1 MIPPL
6 NVEAWLDALP
16 EALVAHGSTLRSA
29 LGEIEGDPRL
39 IALQVQ
45 GSIGRGTGDRH
56 SDLDLGLVVSDAAW
70 PAIVDEI
77 PNFVR
82 RLGDVIDEHYQFVPS
97 AAAPEMYRAWAQ
109 YENGVQLD
117 LMVLPSTRLLGSGPD
132 GRTLYDPGGVLLV
145 TDHPMRL
152 AEPTDMSKWEFLCWG
167 ALAEVAKYLERGLPL
182 AAAEWL
188 NPGRQAT
195 ISCWAAL
202 NGLEYAGYA
211 NVVAGRLGIDCPW
224 PEGLERTYAVPEHK
238 AVLAAAFELA
248 NLQER
253 VDKALAQRLG
263 ITPRPLAAWVRSQL
277 ELLRSTPRPRDIQP
291 GRGSRPGTRP
301 EGQRRPPRR
310 RAERGTP

>member
-29 LGEIEGDPRL
+29 LGEVEGDPRL

-56 SDLDLGLVVSDAAW
+56 SDLDLGLVVSEAAW

-117 LMVLPSTRLLGSGPD
+117 LMVLPSTRLLV
-132 GRTLYDPGGVLLV
+132 GRSMT
-145 TDHPMRL
+145 
-152 AEPTDMSKWEFLCWG
+152 
-167 ALAEVAKYLERGLPL
+167 L
-182 AAAEWL
+182 AASYW
-188 NPGRQAT
+188 
-195 ISCWAAL
+195 
-202 NGLEYAGYA
+202 
-211 NVVAGRLGIDCPW
+211 
-224 PEGLERTYAVPEHK
+224 
-238 AVLAAAFELA
+238 
-248 NLQER
+248 
-253 VDKALAQRLG
+253 
-263 ITPRPLAAWVRSQL
+263 
-277 ELLRSTPRPRDIQP
+277 
-291 GRGSRPGTRP
+291 
-301 EGQRRPPRR
+301 
-310 RAERGTP
+310 